1 MNYIKVVAGINPF
14 STEKAEIVMAF
25 LAEIGYESF
34 LETENGIEAF
44 IPAGDF
50 DEDLLKSISIPIEAT
65 QLQFHHEKVEAKNW
79 NEEWEKNYFQPIVV
93 KNLCVVRSP
102 FHAPQP
108 EIPLEIVIEPKM
120 SFGTGHHATTSMM
133 METILELDL
142 DKLKVLDMGCGTG
155 ILGILASMRGA
166 SEVTGIDIDEWCT
179 TNSKENCQMNGIAN
193 MRIKLGDASILKDE
207 GQFDLILANIN
218 KNILLEDIQHYLK
231 HLKNKGLLIMSGFY
245 TSDLPAID
253 AEAAK
258 HHLSLKTSKEN
269 NHWVA
274 VAYELT

>member
-1 MNYIKVVAGINPF
+1 MKYIKVSAEIDPF
-14 STEKAEIVMAF
+14 SAEKAEIVMAF

-34 LETENGIEAF
+34 LELDNGIEAY
-44 IPAGDF
+44 IPAKDF
-50 DEDLLKSISIPIEAT
+50 DAKILSSVSIPFEAT
-65 QLQFHHEKVEAKNW
+65 RLLFHHEAVEDKNW

-93 KNLCVVRSP
+93 KNQCVVRSP
-102 FHAPQP
+102 FHAPMP

-133 METILELDL
+133 METILELPI
-142 DKLKVLDMGCGTG
+142 KHLKVLDMGCGTG

-179 TNSKENCQMNGIAN
+179 TNSQENCQLNGIPN
-193 MRIKLGDASILKDE
+193 MNIKLGDASALKAE
-207 GQFDLILANIN
+207 GQFDIILANIN
-218 KNILLEDIQHYLK
+218 KNILLNDIQHYIQ

-245 TSDLPAID
+245 ASDLPDIE
-253 AEAAK
+253 AEATK
-258 HHLSLKTSKEN
+258 HHLTLKSSKEN

-274 VAYELT
+274 VAYELI